1 MCHRNK
7 HRRIEAPNSAGH
19 KGNHKSN
26 VGCTSQASVFLLICR
41 RLLLVLA
48 CCDSYNRLSLL
59 SYFAQACCVPSSL
72 HCITGKGKGVCL
84 PIGVLCYVML
94 CYVMLCYVML
104 CYVRLCSVIQEP
116 AMEAVIH
123 TCVLFGAHFAFWH
136 GLFCNVCAPVI
147 VIVVII
153 QDSTSS
159 PVLLPHHVAKIAI

>member
-26 VGCTSQASVFLLICR
+26 VGCTSQVSVFLLICR

-48 CCDSYNRLSLL
+48 CCASYNRLSLL
-59 SYFAQACCVPSSL
+59 SYFAQACCGPSSL
-72 HCITGKGKGVCL
+72 YRKRERRVHAHWC
-84 PIGVLCYVML
+84 
-94 CYVMLCYVML
+94 VML